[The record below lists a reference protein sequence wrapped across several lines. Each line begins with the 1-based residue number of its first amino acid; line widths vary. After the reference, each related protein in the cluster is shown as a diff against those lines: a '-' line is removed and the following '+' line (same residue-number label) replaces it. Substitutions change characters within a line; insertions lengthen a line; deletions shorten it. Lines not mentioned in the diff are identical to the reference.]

1 MPGQISYGATRKGTC
16 MLRNRWKIPPELV
29 LYLVLI
35 AAVSLG
41 NGLSDSVYSNYFK
54 EVYQVTAQQRGFIEF
69 PRELPG
75 LLCVLTVAALSS
87 LGDIRITILA
97 QILAF
102 AGLLVLGLM
111 TPTFYVMLIFLFI
124 NSMGMH
130 LAMPVL
136 DSLGLSLAEPDMVGR
151 RMGQYASVRSAF
163 GFIAALIVFLGF
175 RMNWLRFDTDVKW
188 VFIIGCVFFA
198 IALAAAVG
206 MLIVMKPPKA
216 PRKKLHI
223 VFRKEYKYY
232 YLLTI
237 LHGVQKQI
245 AYVYGTWVVV
255 DLLLKKADTVA
266 LLSMVSTFIC
276 IFFMNFLG
284 KWIDKLGIKK
294 MMFLDALTFIGV
306 YVLYG
311 FTVWGITGQWFS
323 HVNVAM
329 IVVYV
334 LFVLD
339 RLSMQIGMVKTV
351 YLRSIALNDADVTA
365 TLSMGT
371 SLDHVVSILAAYAGG
386 LVWAAWGSQWVFFMA
401 AAFSLGNLL
410 VAILIKPEKERE
422 RALAYRAA
430 AEQGEHLPGAN

>member
-1 MPGQISYGATRKGTC
+1 
-16 MLRNRWKIPPELV
+16 MLENRWKIPPEMA
-29 LYLVLI
+29 LYLILI

-54 EVYQVTAQQRGFIEF
+54 EVYNVTAQQRGFIEF

-75 LLCVLTVAALSS
+75 VLCVITVAALSS
-87 LGDIRITILA
+87 LGNIRLSIIS

-102 AGLLVLGLM
+102 SGLLVLGLL
-111 TPTFYVMLIFLFI
+111 TPSFSVMLIFLFI

-130 LAMPVL
+130 LSMPVL
-136 DSLGLSLAEPDMVGR
+136 DSLGLSLAEPDKVGR
-151 RMGQYASVRSAF
+151 RMGQYASVRSVF
-163 GFIAALIVFLGF
+163 GFAAALVVFFGF
-175 RMNWLRFDTDVKW
+175 RLNWLRFDTDVKW
-188 VFIIGCVFFA
+188 VFIIGCAFFL
-198 IALAAAVG
+198 IALTAAVV
-206 MLIVMKPPKA
+206 MLIVVKPPRA
-216 PRKKLHI
+216 PQKKLNF

-266 LLSMVSTFIC
+266 LLSIASTFIC

-284 KWIDKLGIKK
+284 RWIDRLGIKK
-294 MMFLDALTFIGV
+294 MLFVEALAFIGV
-306 YVLYG
+306 YTVYG

-323 HVNVAM
+323 HVNVPM
-329 IVVYV
+329 IIVYA

-339 RLSMQIGMVKTV
+339 RLSMQLGIVRTV
-351 YLRSIALNDADVTA
+351 YLRSIALRDTDITA

-386 LVWAAWGSQWVFFMA
+386 IIWTVWGSQWVFFMA
-401 AAFSLGNLL
+401 AAFSLGNLI
-410 VAILIKPEKERE
+410 VAILVKPDKERKQ
-422 RALAYRAA
+422 ALAYRAA
-430 AEQGEHLPGAN
+430 AEKTEQS